1 MAAEEEAVTFV
12 TFRPILLGATSYET
26 EMYPAAYVEV
36 AVPVQVNLEK
46 YVKMVIIVVD
56 AEHSR
61 LNNEN
66 APAMQDTME

>member
-12 TFRPILLGATSYET
+12 TFPPILLGATSYET
-26 EMYPAAYVEV
+26 EMYPAAHLEA
-36 AVPVQVNLEK
+36 AVPVQENLEK

-56 AEHSR
+56 TEHSQ

-66 APAMQDTME
+66 ARVMLDTME